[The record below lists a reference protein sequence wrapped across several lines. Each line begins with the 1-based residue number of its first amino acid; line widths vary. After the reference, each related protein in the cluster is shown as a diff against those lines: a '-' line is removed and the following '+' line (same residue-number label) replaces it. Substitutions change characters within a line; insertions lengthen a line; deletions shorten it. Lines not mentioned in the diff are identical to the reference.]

1 MRDQLDQN
9 LIRMPGQTTAL
20 NVRMAERN
28 GVAVAT
34 TGITIA
40 VGFEKIK
47 HLLCDRPL
55 RRPNRTRPLSD
66 K

>member
-1 MRDQLDQN
+1 MLDQLDQN
-9 LIRMPGQTTAL
+9 LIRMPGQTTTL

-28 GVAVAT
+28 GVAIAT
-34 TGITIA
+34 TGITITA
-40 VGFEKIK
+40 GFDKIK
-47 HLLCDRPL
+47 HLLCGRPL